1 MPRTGDNIFIVDFV
15 GLEVVF
21 NATVIEETRLVAEPI
36 ARQKHTLGLFVRE
49 FVRIV

>member
-1 MPRTGDNIFIVDFV
+1 MPRTGDNIFIFDFV
-15 GLEVVF
+15 WLEVVF
-21 NATVIEETRLVAEPI
+21 NAAVIEEIRLVAEPI